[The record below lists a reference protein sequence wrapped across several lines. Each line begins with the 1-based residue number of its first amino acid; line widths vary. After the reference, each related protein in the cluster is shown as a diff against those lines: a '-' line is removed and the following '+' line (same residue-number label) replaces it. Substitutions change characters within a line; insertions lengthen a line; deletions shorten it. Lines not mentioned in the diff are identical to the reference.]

1 MNTPPD
7 FSGGGYWQQQQQQ
20 PPPPSPPKRSPQLQ
34 GPRPTP
40 LKVNKESH
48 KIRKPPPHPHPHP
61 QFRYPPPPADDY
73 QQQQQRHEPVI
84 IYTVSPKVIHAEVS
98 DFMSVVQRLTGPSP
112 PAPSPSG
119 AGDLSPAARLASI
132 EKTSPSDRDRDRERP
147 GISGSGGGDL
157 WDMIEGVEL
166 GQFPGILSPA
176 PATLQPIS
184 SGFFS
189 PLTDLSFLN
198 DLSPFWHNSN
208 SFMPSPSGLLSAPL
222 ISPSPSS
229 SDIFNNLFDF

>member
-7 FSGGGYWQQQQQQ
+7 FPGGGHWQQQ
-20 PPPPSPPKRSPQLQ
+20 PPPPPSRSPQLQ

-48 KIRKPPPHPHPHP
+48 KIRKPPPHPPLRQPH
-61 QFRYPPPPADDY
+61 PPPAGDY
-73 QQQQQRHEPVI
+73 HQRQEPVI
-84 IYTVSPKVIHAEVS
+84 IYTVSPKVIHASVS

-112 PAPSPSG
+112 VGSPSG
-119 AGDLSPAARLASI
+119 ALSPAARLASI
-132 EKTSPSDRDRDRERP
+132 EKTSPSERERP
-147 GISGSGGGDL
+147 GGGDL
-157 WDMIEGVEL
+157 LGMVEGVEL

-176 PATLQPIS
+176 PATLPPIPA
-184 SGFFS
+184 GFFS
-189 PLTDLSFLN
+189 PVSDPQTLSMLH
-198 DLSPFWHNSN
+198 DLSPFWHSN
-208 SFMPSPSGLLSAPL
+208 SFMPSPSALLSAPL

>member
-7 FSGGGYWQQQQQQ
+7 FPGGGWQ
-20 PPPPSPPKRSPQLQ
+20 PPPSPPRRSPQLQ

-40 LKVNKESH
+40 LKVSKDSH
-48 KIRKPPPHPHPHP
+48 KIRKPPQYPQPHP
-61 QFRYPPPPADDY
+61 QVRHPPAPAGDN
-73 QQQQQRHEPVI
+73 QQRHEPVI

-112 PAPSPSG
+112 VPSPSG

-132 EKTSPSDRDRDRERP
+132 EKTSPSDRDRDRERA
-147 GISGSGGGDL
+147 GISGGGGGDL
-157 WDMIEGVEL
+157 WDMVEGVEL

-229 SDIFNNLFDF
+229 SDIFPNLFDF

>member
-1 MNTPPD
+1 MSAPPE
-7 FSGGGYWQQQQQQ
+7 FTGGGHWQQQQ
-20 PPPPSPPKRSPQLQ
+20 PPPPSPQRRSPQLQ

-48 KIRKPPPHPHPHP
+48 KIRKPPPHPPLR
-61 QFRYPPPPADDY
+61 QQPPARADAADY
-73 QQQQQRHEPVI
+73 QQHQQPVI
-84 IYTVSPKVIHAEVS
+84 IYTVSPKVIHANVS

-112 PAPSPSG
+112 VASPSG

-132 EKTSPSDRDRDRERP
+132 EKTSPSERERP
-147 GISGSGGGDL
+147 GGDL
-157 WDMIEGVEL
+157 LGMVEGLEL

-176 PATLQPIS
+176 PATLPPIPP
-184 SGFFS
+184 GLFS
-189 PLTDLSFLN
+189 PVSDPQTLSMLH
-198 DLSPFWHNSN
+198 DLSPFWHSN
-208 SFMPSPSGLLSAPL
+208 SFMPSPSALLSAPL